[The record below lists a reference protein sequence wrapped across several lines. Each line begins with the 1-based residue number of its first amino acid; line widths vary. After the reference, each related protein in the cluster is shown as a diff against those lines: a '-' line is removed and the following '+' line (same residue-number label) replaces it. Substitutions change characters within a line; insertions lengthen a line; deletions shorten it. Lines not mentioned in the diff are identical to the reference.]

1 MTTAIKKIKKIYNK
15 NIKETVVAAAAA
27 MRKSEQPDFSPPP
40 PSTSPHSF
48 GLTFKA
54 ISSGPAKQS

>member
-40 PSTSPHSF
+40 HSF